1 MGLIIA
7 LIILGLV
14 LMFAEILLIPGIGF
28 AGILGLLSMGGSCYL
43 AFTQEGTTTGFI
55 VLAVIL
61 VALILFLIWAL
72 RAKTWEKM
80 SLKTKI
86 TSKAAVPEVSVAV
99 GDKGTSV
106 TRLAPMGNAR
116 FGNNLMEVTS
126 MSGIINSGE
135 EIEVVMIED
144 RKVYVKDS
152 K

>member
-1 MGLIIA
+1 MGLIVA

-43 AFTQEGTTTGFI
+43 AFAYHGTTTGLI
-55 VLAVIL
+55 VLAVIVVL
-61 VALILFLIWAL
+61 LILILVWAL

-80 SLKTKI
+80 SLKTNI
-86 TSKAAVPEVSVAV
+86 TAKAVVPEVSVAV
-99 GDKGTSV
+99 GDKGLSV

-116 FGNNLMEVTS
+116 FEDQVLEVTS
-126 MSGIINSGE
+126 MNGIVNSGE
-135 EIEVVMIED
+135 RIEVVMIED
-144 RKVYVKDS
+144 NKIYVVVS

>member
-14 LMFAEILLIPGIGF
+14 LLLAEILLIPGVGF
-28 AGILGLLSMGGSCYL
+28 AGILGLVSMGGSCYL
-43 AFTQEGTTTGFI
+43 AFADYGTSTGLVVLSVI
-55 VLAVIL
+55 VVVLIIL
-61 VALILFLIWAL
+61 LIWVL

-80 SLKTKI
+80 ALKTNI
-86 TSKAAVPEVSVAV
+86 TAKAGLPEVSVST
-99 GDKGTSV
+99 GDRGQSV

-116 FGNNLMEVTS
+116 FGDEVLEVSS

-144 RKVYVKDS
+144 CKIYVKS
-152 K
+152 CK

>member
-1 MGLIIA
+1 MGLIVA

-43 AFTQEGTTTGFI
+43 AFADHGTTTGLI
-55 VLAVIL
+55 VLAVIVVL
-61 VALILFLIWAL
+61 LILFLVWAL

-80 SLKTKI
+80 SLKASI
-86 TSKAAVPEVSVAV
+86 TAKAVLPEVSVTV
-99 GDKGTSV
+99 GDKGLSV

-116 FGNNLMEVTS
+116 FGNQVLEVTS
-126 MSGIINSGE
+126 MNGIVNSGE
-135 EIEVVMIED
+135 NIEVVMIED
-144 RKVYVKDS
+144 NKIYVVVS